1 MVSIKGRSVFGSIAR
16 GKLTF
21 YHRDE
26 FIINKIKVSDPE
38 LEYKKYVKAK
48 NAALVELGE
57 LYDRARLSVGEGDA
71 QIFVIHQMLITDEQY
86 DSSIRTK
93 ILDEH
98 FNADYAVASTSRS
111 FAEMLAQMDSEY
123 MQSRAADV
131 KDVSNRL
138 LRHILNCADKL
149 TILKENAIICTAG
162 SFDPVTLGHL
172 DIIDR
177 ASKLFDK
184 VIVLVSFNANKSR
197 AAFTP
202 TERMEMIIEAT
213 KHLDN
218 VVVDCY
224 NGLLAD
230 YLQKTGANAI
240 VKGLRAVSDFEYE
253 FQMALANKKLYND
266 AETVFL
272 TTTGENMFLSSSVV
286 KEIASFGGDITG
298 FVPKQIQSKITDRL
312 YKPANNIDQ

>member
-1 MVSIKGRSVFGSIAR
+1 MRIA
-16 GKLTF
+16 
-21 YHRDE
+21 
-26 FIINKIKVSDPE
+26 VCP
-38 LEYKKYVKAK
+38 
-48 NAALVELGE
+48 
-57 LYDRARLSVGEGDA
+57 
-71 QIFVIHQMLITDEQY
+71 
-86 DSSIRTK
+86 
-93 ILDEH
+93 
-98 FNADYAVASTSRS
+98 
-111 FAEMLAQMDSEY
+111 
-123 MQSRAADV
+123 
-131 KDVSNRL
+131 
-138 LRHILNCADKL
+138 
-149 TILKENAIICTAG
+149 G

-230 YLQKTGANAI
+230 AI

>member
-1 MVSIKGRSVFGSIAR
+1 MRIA
-16 GKLTF
+16 
-21 YHRDE
+21 
-26 FIINKIKVSDPE
+26 VCP
-38 LEYKKYVKAK
+38 
-48 NAALVELGE
+48 
-57 LYDRARLSVGEGDA
+57 
-71 QIFVIHQMLITDEQY
+71 
-86 DSSIRTK
+86 
-93 ILDEH
+93 
-98 FNADYAVASTSRS
+98 
-111 FAEMLAQMDSEY
+111 
-123 MQSRAADV
+123 
-131 KDVSNRL
+131 
-138 LRHILNCADKL
+138 
-149 TILKENAIICTAG
+149 G

-253 FQMALANKKLYND
+253 FQMALLNKSLNPDVETFFMMTDSKYSYINSSMVKEVARWGGSIDEFVPCDIIEVINKKF
-266 AETVFL
+266 E
-272 TTTGENMFLSSSVV
+272 EKSR
-286 KEIASFGGDITG
+286 K
-298 FVPKQIQSKITDRL
+298 
-312 YKPANNIDQ
+312 

>member
-1 MVSIKGRSVFGSIAR
+1 MRIA
-16 GKLTF
+16 
-21 YHRDE
+21 
-26 FIINKIKVSDPE
+26 VCP
-38 LEYKKYVKAK
+38 
-48 NAALVELGE
+48 
-57 LYDRARLSVGEGDA
+57 
-71 QIFVIHQMLITDEQY
+71 
-86 DSSIRTK
+86 
-93 ILDEH
+93 
-98 FNADYAVASTSRS
+98 
-111 FAEMLAQMDSEY
+111 
-123 MQSRAADV
+123 
-131 KDVSNRL
+131 
-138 LRHILNCADKL
+138 
-149 TILKENAIICTAG
+149 G

-253 FQMALANKKLYND
+253 FQMAVSHHYGREYVPFVKRCKGDRKLRRRYHRLR
-266 AETVFL
+266 AETD
-272 TTTGENMFLSSSVV
+272 TEQ
-286 KEIASFGGDITG
+286 DH
-298 FVPKQIQSKITDRL
+298 
-312 YKPANNIDQ
+312 

>member
-1 MVSIKGRSVFGSIAR
+1 MRIA
-16 GKLTF
+16 
-21 YHRDE
+21 
-26 FIINKIKVSDPE
+26 VCP
-38 LEYKKYVKAK
+38 
-48 NAALVELGE
+48 
-57 LYDRARLSVGEGDA
+57 
-71 QIFVIHQMLITDEQY
+71 
-86 DSSIRTK
+86 
-93 ILDEH
+93 
-98 FNADYAVASTSRS
+98 
-111 FAEMLAQMDSEY
+111 
-123 MQSRAADV
+123 
-131 KDVSNRL
+131 
-138 LRHILNCADKL
+138 
-149 TILKENAIICTAG
+149 G

-240 VKGLRAVSDFEYE
+240 VDRK
-253 FQMALANKKLYND
+253 
-266 AETVFL
+266 
-272 TTTGENMFLSSSVV
+272 SVV
-286 KEIASFGGDITG
+286 
-298 FVPKQIQSKITDRL
+298 
-312 YKPANNIDQ
+312 

>member
-1 MVSIKGRSVFGSIAR
+1 MRIA
-16 GKLTF
+16 
-21 YHRDE
+21 
-26 FIINKIKVSDPE
+26 VCP
-38 LEYKKYVKAK
+38 
-48 NAALVELGE
+48 
-57 LYDRARLSVGEGDA
+57 
-71 QIFVIHQMLITDEQY
+71 
-86 DSSIRTK
+86 
-93 ILDEH
+93 
-98 FNADYAVASTSRS
+98 
-111 FAEMLAQMDSEY
+111 
-123 MQSRAADV
+123 
-131 KDVSNRL
+131 
-138 LRHILNCADKL
+138 
-149 TILKENAIICTAG
+149 G

-266 AETVFL
+266 AET
-272 TTTGENMFLSSSVV
+272 ENMFLSSSVV

>member
-1 MVSIKGRSVFGSIAR
+1 MRIA
-16 GKLTF
+16 
-21 YHRDE
+21 
-26 FIINKIKVSDPE
+26 VCP
-38 LEYKKYVKAK
+38 
-48 NAALVELGE
+48 
-57 LYDRARLSVGEGDA
+57 
-71 QIFVIHQMLITDEQY
+71 
-86 DSSIRTK
+86 
-93 ILDEH
+93 
-98 FNADYAVASTSRS
+98 
-111 FAEMLAQMDSEY
+111 
-123 MQSRAADV
+123 
-131 KDVSNRL
+131 
-138 LRHILNCADKL
+138 
-149 TILKENAIICTAG
+149 G

-202 TERMEMIIEAT
+202 TERMET
-213 KHLDN
+213 VSYTHLTLPTSDN

>member
-1 MVSIKGRSVFGSIAR
+1 
-16 GKLTF
+16 
-21 YHRDE
+21 
-26 FIINKIKVSDPE
+26 
-38 LEYKKYVKAK
+38 
-48 NAALVELGE
+48 
-57 LYDRARLSVGEGDA
+57 
-71 QIFVIHQMLITDEQY
+71 MLINQ
-86 DSSIRTK
+86 
-93 ILDEH
+93 
-98 FNADYAVASTSRS
+98 
-111 FAEMLAQMDSEY
+111 
-123 MQSRAADV
+123 
-131 KDVSNRL
+131 
-138 LRHILNCADKL
+138 
-149 TILKENAIICTAG
+149 G
-162 SFDPVTLGHL
+162 
-172 DIIDR
+172 
-177 ASKLFDK
+177 
-184 VIVLVSFNANKSR
+184 

-253 FQMALANKKLYND
+253 FQMALANKKSFTMTLKRC
-266 AETVFL
+266 FSPL
-272 TTTGENMFLSSSVV
+272 RGENMFLSSSVV